1 MGRKKTYHAMTVQE
15 YIDKNLPFYH
25 ITPAI
30 NKYGILRDGLHCGK
44 AVKAI
49 CVVRS
54 DDKDI
59 WRDIAE
65 SQLSAGGKHNEFIV
79 IKLLPRTH
87 GIKAIDVAQDTIQE
101 RTSPLHNYI
110 VKEVINVAEGDF
122 IDNLSIKEEHGKPVD
137 KYKIQSLT
145 GYLREGLPM
154 LSDELKRILGED

>member
-30 NKYGILRDGLHCGK
+30 NKDGILRDGLHCGK

-110 VKEVINVAEGDF
+110 VKEVINVVEGDF
-122 IDNLSIKEEHGKPVD
+122 IDNFSIKEGHGKPVD

>member
-1 MGRKKTYHAMTVQE
+1 MTVQE

-30 NKYGILRDGLHCGK
+30 NKNSILRDGLHCGK

-101 RTSPLHNYI
+101 LTSPLHNYI
-110 VKEVINVAEGDF
+110 VKEIINVTEVEFVDTFSIEEGY
-122 IDNLSIKEEHGKPVD
+122 SKPIN
-137 KYKIQSLT
+137 KCKIESLT

-154 LSDELKRILGED
+154 LSDELKRLLGEG